1 MTEFLLALGVFLLS
15 HMIPSRTGL
24 RHQLTATIGERRYLL
39 LYSIVSI
46 ALLAWLISAAHRA
59 PFVPLW
65 DLAQWEYYV
74 PIALMLPASML
85 FVGGLFVPNP
95 LSISFSRASF
105 DPARPGL
112 IGITRHPLLWAFA
125 LWSFTHLFP
134 NGDLVSVILFGGF
147 TLFSLAGM
155 ALVDRRK
162 RKALGDEW
170 RGLAAQ
176 TSIIPLAALVLRRAS
191 VRWSAAALVTTVV
204 GGAALYFVLLGLHP
218 ILFGVDPV
226 AGLG

>member
-15 HMIPSRTGL
+15 HTIPTRTGL
-24 RHQLTATIGERRYLL
+24 RHKLTAAVGERRYLL
-39 LYSIVSI
+39 LYSILSI
-46 ALLAWLISAAHRA
+46 ALLIWLISAALRA
-59 PFVPLW
+59 PFVLLW
-65 DLAQWEYYV
+65 NLAQWQYDV

-85 FVGGLFVPNP
+85 FVGGLFASNP

-105 DPARPGL
+105 DAARPGL
-112 IGITRHPLLWAFA
+112 VGITRHPLLWAFA
-125 LWSFTHLFP
+125 LWSFALLFP

-162 RKALGDEW
+162 RTALGDEW

-176 TSIIPLAALVLRRAS
+176 TSIIPLAALVTRRAS
-191 VRWSAAALVTTVV
+191 PRWSAATLVTTVA
-204 GGAALYFVLLGLHP
+204 GGAALYFILLRLHP
-218 ILFGVDPV
+218 VVFGIDPL